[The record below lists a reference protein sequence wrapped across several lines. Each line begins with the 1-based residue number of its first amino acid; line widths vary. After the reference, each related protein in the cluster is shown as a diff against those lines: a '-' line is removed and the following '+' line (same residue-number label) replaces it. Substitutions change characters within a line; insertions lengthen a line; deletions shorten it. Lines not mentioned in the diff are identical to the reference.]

1 MSKRFWLFSVLLAML
16 VPALALAAAG
26 DDFPAR
32 RITLVVPFP
41 AGSATDGTARR
52 LATELARLSGQT
64 VIVDNKPGADG
75 NLAALA
81 VLRAEAD
88 GHTVFITTNSTH
100 AANVNLFKS
109 MPFDPKADFA
119 PVTGIVK
126 IPLMLAVKADF
137 PARNIA
143 EFLALAKTR
152 VPPLTFGTANQTGR
166 GAGELLKERAALP
179 ILNVPYKG
187 SPQGLTDLAGG
198 HIDSYFADPV
208 SAAGLMQKGTI
219 RVLAVT
225 SATRAATMPD
235 VPTFHESGFP
245 GFELIAWIGAFVPEK
260 TPRPAVLKLNALLTA
275 ILADPAMVAAFTAT
289 GATPFP
295 TTPEQLAE
303 FAETDTKRWARIVE
317 AAKMVKQ

>member
-1 MSKRFWLFSVLLAML
+1 MMKRFSRLGGWLAML
-16 VPALALAAAG
+16 LPAFVLAAPG

-52 LATELARLSGQT
+52 LAVELARLAGHP

-126 IPLMLAVKADF
+126 IPMLLAVRAESPVK
-137 PARNIA
+137 NIA
-143 EFLALAKTR
+143 EYLALAKKST
-152 VPPLTFGTANQTGR
+152 PPLTFGSASQAGR
-166 GAGELLKERAALP
+166 GAGELMKARAGLP

-187 SPQGLTDLAGG
+187 APQGLTDLAGG

-208 SAAGLMQKGTI
+208 SAAGLIQKGAV
-219 RVLAVT
+219 RVLAIT
-225 SATRAATMPD
+225 SARRALSLPE
-235 VPTFHESGFP
+235 VPTFDESGFP

-260 TPRPAVLKLNALLTA
+260 TPRVAVLKLNAMLTA
-275 ILADPAMVAAFTAT
+275 ILADPVMAASFTAN
-289 GATPFP
+289 GAAPFP
-295 TTPEQLAE
+295 TTPEQLGE
-303 FAETDTKRWARIVE
+303 FAETDTKRWAQIVE